1 MNEKERRIVV
11 KRVKEELKKS
21 EILET
26 KSKEL
31 EELSSNEII
40 KRYLALKEEVEK
52 LQYHIKIFDNKEDVI
67 EHEFNWAFI
76 SRPKSDKFTPCEHDI
91 WIYEGS
97 YWEFHDDYDD
107 YEFSV
112 EDEHSYNF
120 CYNKYFCLECGQ
132 TVKAP
137 NWQEF
142 ENTHFV
148 LKDRKNKSEYSLRK
162 IYYQLLFNHTVDKSK
177 ELFIKEFN
185 KRSKKLS
192 KKPNH

>member
-11 KRVKEELKKS
+11 KRVKEELKKT
-21 EILET
+21 ETLET

-31 EELSSNEII
+31 EELSTNEII

-52 LQYHIKIFDNKEDVI
+52 LKSHIKIFNDKEDVI
-67 EHEFNWAFI
+67 NSKFGFAFI
-76 SRPKSDKFTPCEHDI
+76 NRPKSDNFTPCEHDI

-112 EDEHSYNF
+112 EDEHSHKF
-120 CYNKYFCLECGQ
+120 GYNKYFCLECGK
-132 TVKAP
+132 TVKEP

-142 ENTHFV
+142 EKTHFV
-148 LKDRKNKSEYSLRK
+148 LKDRNIKSEYSLRK
-162 IYYQLLFNHTVDKSK
+162 LYYQLLFNHTVDKSK

-185 KRSKKLS
+185 KKSKTLS
-192 KKPNH
+192 KTKK